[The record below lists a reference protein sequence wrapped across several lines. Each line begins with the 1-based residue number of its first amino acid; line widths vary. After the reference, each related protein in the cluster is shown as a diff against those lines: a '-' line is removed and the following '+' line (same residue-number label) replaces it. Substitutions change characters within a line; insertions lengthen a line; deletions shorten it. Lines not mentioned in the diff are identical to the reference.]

1 MGGRHPGE
9 GERGAPGSGPDPCT
23 LAIIISASASTDL
36 SVEPT
41 HLSRLYSL
49 TGEGAALTA
58 SLRVLGCL
66 TYIPPAEELSVHPLP
81 GESRG
86 APATPAGMD

>member
-9 GERGAPGSGPDPCT
+9 EEKGAPGSCPDPCT
-23 LAIIISASASTDL
+23 LVIIVSASASTDL

-41 HLSRLYSL
+41 HLSRLVPL

-58 SLRVLGCL
+58 WLGVLGCL

-81 GESRG
+81 GENRG